1 MLATIYTPAPSF
13 NHRRIYNMPSS
24 TQRSILPSNPTYA
37 QVRDCLGSRSVR
49 TVANNTV
56 IHEKSDGIIALA
68 LHGNEIIRY
77 HPDGK
82 IEIRDGGYASQTTKR
97 RLNQF
102 SPARISTVKGN
113 WFISFN
119 SILNPGKWVTVPF
132 RYDEWQKIQGPSI

>member
-1 MLATIYTPAPSF
+1 
-13 NHRRIYNMPSS
+13 MPST
-24 TQRSILPSNPTYA
+24 TQKSILPSNPTFT

-56 IHEKSDGIIALA
+56 IYEKQDGMVALA

-77 HPDGK
+77 HPDGSVQ
-82 IEIRDGGYASQTTKR
+82 IRDGGYTSQTTKR

-113 WFISFN
+113 WFVS
-119 SILNPGKWVTVPF
+119 SESVAHPGKWVTLPF
-132 RYDEWQKIQGPSI
+132 RYDEWQIVQNPQN